1 MAKLTLTNIANLQNE
16 STAVTTLASNNTAVI
31 AALENTLSRD
41 GTTPNHMNSD
51 FDMNSNRILNLI
63 DATTDQEPVTYGQ
76 LLDTVEAL
84 ENGAVIDASFV
95 TLGTHADITNER
107 VLTAGTNIGITDA
120 GAGSTVTVAVN
131 DGELN
136 ALAGLTSAANKLP
149 YFTGSETAAV
159 TDLTSFA
166 RTLLDDA
173 SATAVKTTLSLENV
187 DNTSDTTKNA
197 AAVTLTNKTI
207 SLTSNTVSGT
217 TAEFNTALSDNEFAT
232 QAGSETLTNKTISG
246 ASNTITNVPV
256 STGISGLGTGV
267 ATFLATP
274 TSANLASAVT
284 DETGTGSLVL
294 ATSPTLVT
302 PALGTPAS
310 GVLTNATGLPLSGLT
325 TQAAYTLVGNNTGS
339 AAIPTAVDIATLTT
353 KASPAATDYILL
365 SDQAASGAWK
375 KSEVSAV
382 ASAGSVA
389 SIGTQT
395 GAITLAGGNLSSTVL
410 TVPRYDADQ
419 SLTEAQTAQGRENL
433 YAAPFDALAY
443 NGMQVNGNMEVS
455 QAFLSTLLTGG
466 GYMVDRWANVP
477 TATVAIMNWQQVT
490 DAPPGY
496 RYSQKMTVTTG
507 QGASMGATDSVFYYQ
522 PIEGSRISR
531 LAFGGANAQ
540 PVSIAFWV
548 KANRTGTYGGC
559 YRNGAQNRS
568 WPFSFTINAS
578 DTWEYKTFTI
588 TGDITGTWPTDNT
601 VGAYLFITVAAG
613 SSKLGASGAW
623 TASDIVGPTGMTNGV
638 QATSDTFQVTG
649 VVILPGIEL
658 PSSARSPFIAR
669 PFDQELL
676 LCKRYFQKTC
686 QYSELPTST
695 TIVGCRSG
703 YADAGNRVVGGFP
716 FEVEMWQTPTVT
728 VTKSSGTTGNWEKVG
743 GGSSAAS
750 AANISPKGFLYVNA
764 SDASQMLYGHWIA
777 DAR

>member
-1 MAKLTLTNIANLQNE
+1 MAKLSLTNIANLQNE

-31 AALENTLSRD
+31 AAVENTLSRD
-41 GTTPNHMNSD
+41 GTAPNHMNAD

-63 DATTDQEPVTYGQ
+63 DATTSQEPVTYGQ

-107 VLTAGTNIGITDA
+107 VLTAGINIGITDA

-159 TDLTSFA
+159 TDLTAFA
-166 RTLLDDA
+166 RTILDDA
-173 SATAVKTTLSLENV
+173 DAAGVKTTLSLENV
-187 DNTSDTTKNA
+187 DNTSDATKNA
-197 AAVTLTNKTI
+197 AVATLTNKTI

-274 TSANLASAVT
+274 SSANLASAVT
-284 DETGTGSLVL
+284 DETGSGSLVF

-339 AAIPTAVDIATLTT
+339 AASPTAVDISALTT

-375 KSEVSAV
+375 KAEVSAV

-389 SIGTQT
+389 SLGGQT
-395 GAITLAGGNLSSTVL
+395 GTITIDGGSLSSTVL

-419 SLTEAQTAQGRENL
+419 SLTATQQKQGKANLGVSDKNYLINPSGEVAQIAVGSQTDGTYDFDQWLTLTQTAAVTVSSVADAEDTTPFMMRSLQAQASAQRFGRIQWIEKL
-433 YAAPFDALAY
+433 FCRDLRGQAVVLSARVRMSATTTLRYAI
-443 NGMQVNGNMEVS
+443 VE
-455 QAFLSTLLTGG
+455 
-466 GYMVDRWANVP
+466 W
-477 TATVAIMNWQQVT
+477 
-490 DAPPGY
+490 
-496 RYSQKMTVTTG
+496 
-507 QGASMGATDSVFYYQ
+507 
-522 PIEGSRISR
+522 
-531 LAFGGANAQ
+531 
-540 PVSIAFWV
+540 
-548 KANRTGTYGGC
+548 TGT
-559 YRNGAQNRS
+559 AD
-568 WPFSFTINAS
+568 TITKDIVLDWTSA
-578 DTWEYKTFTI
+578 TFT
-588 TGDITGTWPTDNT
+588 
-601 VGAYLFITVAAG
+601 AG
-613 SSKLGASGAW
+613 NFF
-623 TASDIVGPTGMTNGV
+623 TT
-638 QATSDTFQVTG
+638 
-649 VVILPGIEL
+649 
-658 PSSARSPFIAR
+658 
-669 PFDQELL
+669 
-676 LCKRYFQKTC
+676 
-686 QYSELPTST
+686 TST
-695 TIVGCRSG
+695 TIVGTGSIALTANTLTDITALTGTVSSSMNNLAVFFWTDSTQAQNVTLDIGKVKLEKGSLPTALVPKPYDQELASSHRYYANNITASLDYNASG
-703 YADAGNRVVGGFP
+703 GSVFGLNYITWPRTMRAAPTTTLGSAMGGAANNASQSIVDTTAVGGA
-716 FEVEMWQTPTVT
+716 MRVT
-728 VTKSSGTTGNWEKVG
+728 STAG
-743 GGSSAAS
+743 GRVYYLAAS
-750 AANISPKGFLYVNA
+750 LTLDSRL
-764 SDASQMLYGHWIA
+764 
-777 DAR
+777 